1 MPKDRMPTLI
11 GSSEACQQDTSVRW
25 PLEFR
30 DRVEVVDPRLL
41 RANKNLPAR
50 HQFISLAKRS
60 KAHAVGFWLI
70 ASRCRVD
77 RRPALRAESLQTD
90 VSTIGG
96 LSIFRRFAGQN
107 HERAWMSD
115 NDRSQWSAAHG
126 LAVCAVA
133 NGCRSG
139 IGFGLERHVAA
150 VTAPIDFH
158 DRFPGTPQV
167 GMDDSDS
174 PTGLIVRSGSKLGG
188 HGTFSTRPIMPNNR
202 TLPGLTAFSGM
213 CHLRTK
219 CSVGR
224 QIREPARLVACPSP
238 AHRPRSV

>member
-1 MPKDRMPTLI
+1 MPKDRTLPTLL
-11 GSSEACQQDTSVRW
+11 GSSEACQQDTSVRR

-41 RANKNLPAR
+41 RANKYLSAW
-50 HQFISLAKRS
+50 HQFTSLAKHS
-60 KAHAVGFWLI
+60 KAHVVGFWLI
-70 ASRCRVD
+70 ASRCRID
-77 RRPALRAESLQTD
+77 RRP
-90 VSTIGG
+90 
-96 LSIFRRFAGQN
+96 
-107 HERAWMSD
+107 
-115 NDRSQWSAAHG
+115 
-126 LAVCAVA
+126 AVCAVA
-133 NGCRSG
+133 NGRRFG

-150 VTAPIDFH
+150 VTAPVDFH

-213 CHLRTK
+213 CHWRTK

>member
-1 MPKDRMPTLI
+1 MRRH
-11 GSSEACQQDTSVRW
+11 AV
-25 PLEFR
+25 EFR
-30 DRVEVVDPRLL
+30 DRVEVGCPRLL
-41 RANKNLPAR
+41 RANKYLPAW

-96 LSIFRRFAGQN
+96 LSIFRWFAGQN
-107 HERAWMSD
+107 HERARMSD

-133 NGCRSG
+133 NGRRFG

-150 VTAPIDFH
+150 VTASINFH
-158 DRFPGTPQV
+158 DRFPGIPQQ
-167 GMDDSDS
+167 GWMLD
-174 PTGLIVRSGSKLGG
+174 IA
-188 HGTFSTRPIMPNNR
+188 RP
-202 TLPGLTAFSGM
+202 A
-213 CHLRTK
+213 
-219 CSVGR
+219 
-224 QIREPARLVACPSP
+224 
-238 AHRPRSV
+238 